1 MIHVLHIG
9 KFYPPARGGM
19 ERVLEALCQ
28 SVRGRVESSVLAF
41 NTGRQTVR
49 EDVDGIAVTRVGTI
63 GAAGSVPIAPSF
75 ASELRRA
82 RADVIVLHEPNP
94 WALLSYAIARP
105 KVSLAIWF
113 HSEVVR
119 PRLQYALFYHPLAR
133 AVYGRARRV
142 IVSSPDL
149 GRHAAALAPYQE
161 RVTVVPFG
169 IDASQYALT
178 PDVSARAG
186 ELRAQSGSAP
196 RILYAGRMVPYKGV
210 DVLLHALVG
219 STAVAVLVGDG
230 PLRDGWMR
238 LSRDLGLEGR
248 VTFAGEVPGSELTA
262 LYHACDVFVLPSV
275 TRAEAFGYVQLE
287 AMACGKPV
295 VSTRLPSGVPWV
307 NRHGETGLTVPPGD
321 IGALRNA
328 IGRLLTDRSLRTRM
342 GAAACVRVRSEFS
355 IERMGNT
362 TAALYN
368 ELATGAHV

>member
-1 MIHVLHIG
+1 MIRVLHIG

-49 EDVDGIAVTRVGTI
+49 EDVDRVAVTRVGTI
-63 GAAGSVPIAPSF
+63 GSAGSVPIAPSF
-75 ASELRRA
+75 AAEIRRA

-94 WALLSYAIARP
+94 WALLSYAVARP
-105 KVSLAIWF
+105 RVPLAIWF

-119 PRLQYALFYHPLAR
+119 PQLQYALFYHPLAQ
-133 AVYGRARRV
+133 AVYGRAARV

-149 GRHAAALAPYQE
+149 GRHAAALAPYQS
-161 RVTVVPFG
+161 RVVVVPFG
-169 IDASQYALT
+169 IDPSPYVPS
-178 PDVSARAG
+178 PDVSARVAQ
-186 ELRAQSGSAP
+186 LRAQSGSAP

-210 DVLLHALVG
+210 DVLLRALAG
-219 STAVAVLVGDG
+219 STGEAVLVGDG
-230 PLRDGWMR
+230 PSRPGWMQ
-238 LSRDLGLEGR
+238 LARDLGLEGR
-248 VTFAGEVPGSELTA
+248 VTFAGEVQEGELTA

-307 NRHGETGLTVPPGD
+307 NRDGETGLTVPPGD
-321 IGALRNA
+321 VGALRNA
-328 IGRLLTDRSLRTRM
+328 IDRLVSDRSLRTRM
-342 GAAACVRVRSEFS
+342 GMAACVRVRSEFS

-368 ELATGAHV
+368 ELATGARG